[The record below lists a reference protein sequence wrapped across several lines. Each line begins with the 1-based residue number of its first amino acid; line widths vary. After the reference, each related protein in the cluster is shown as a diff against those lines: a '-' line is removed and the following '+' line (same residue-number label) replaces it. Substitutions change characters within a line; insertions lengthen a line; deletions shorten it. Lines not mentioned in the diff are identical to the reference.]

1 MNIKGKDATI
11 RLSDY
16 KSFERVM
23 DSAVTNISEILTKA
37 KSVISAG
44 FSLAYSFDEINAS
57 EYFDD
62 LIEGGTFA
70 SPIFSGILILEKSGD
85 DYTIIDG
92 LQRITTINLLLC
104 ALCERYKNTSAKNDD
119 AKNKIMQRFLT
130 TEGEAK
136 LNLMSDEQKIY
147 KKILFGKKL
156 TKSDSQSNL
165 AKTYNEFLD
174 RIKKHKISGT
184 ELFRII
190 SKIQFM
196 LITIE
201 NSEIPTRELYQ
212 ALNSNKDKPQINLI
226 SDFITQKDSES
237 GLAWAKILKKYKD
250 LGNDH
255 LIENFIT
262 DFLTIQNDG
271 KIPGKNALY
280 NSFKSYYIRIS
291 KYLTTEVIIDNMCK
305 YAQNY
310 LKILKSSFDDFQIKK
325 QLIVLNENNGQ
336 DAYPYLM
343 EVMDDLD
350 NGHINKE
357 VFSDILTMINSF
369 VLNRQEGSFAEV
381 SVDFASLSKEL
392 NKMLVLQ
399 NYVPKII
406 DEKKLTIN
414 EITSS

>member
-1 MNIKGKDATI
+1 MN
-11 RLSDY
+11 
-16 KSFERVM
+16 
-23 DSAVTNISEILTKA
+23 SAIVNISEILSKVQ
-37 KSVISAG
+37 SISSAG
-44 FSLAYSFDEINAS
+44 FSTGYSFDEVNAS
-57 EYFDD
+57 EFFD
-62 LIEGGTFA
+62 EVVENASFP

-85 DYTIIDG
+85 NYTIIDG

-104 ALCERYKNTSAKNDD
+104 ALCDRYKNTSAKNDE
-119 AKNKIMQRFLT
+119 AKDKIMQRFLT
-130 TEGEAK
+130 HEGEPK
-136 LNLMSDEQKIY
+136 LNLITNEQKIY

-156 TKSDSQSNL
+156 TKTDVQSNL

-174 RIKKHKISGT
+174 RIKKHKVSGT

-196 LITIE
+196 LITVE
-201 NSEIPTRELYQ
+201 KSEISIRELYQ
-212 ALNSNKDKPQINLI
+212 ALNTNKDKPQINLI
-226 SDFITQKDSES
+226 SDFIAQKDAES
-237 GLAWAKILKKYKD
+237 GVIWAKTLKKYKEFGD
-250 LGNDH
+250 ES
-255 LIENFIT
+255 LIESFMV

-271 KIPGKNALY
+271 KVPGRNALY
-280 NSFKSYYIRIS
+280 NNFKSYYIKIS
-291 KYLTTEVIIDNMCK
+291 KYLTAEVIIGNMCK

-310 LKILKSSFDDFQIKK
+310 LKILKASFDDVSIKK

-369 VLNRQEGSFAEV
+369 VINRQEESFAEV
-381 SVDFASLSKEL
+381 TLDFASLSKEL
-392 NKMLVLQ
+392 NKMLVLKD
-399 NYVPKII
+399 YVPKII

-414 EITSS
+414 EINNATT

>member
-1 MNIKGKDATI
+1 MQSTI
-11 RLSDY
+11 N
-16 KSFERVM
+16 
-23 DSAVTNISEILTKA
+23 NISEILTRA
-37 KSVISAG
+37 KIIMSAG
-44 FSLAYSFDEINAS
+44 FSLAYNFDEVNAS
-57 EYFDD
+57 EYFDN
-62 LIEGGTFA
+62 LIEGGTYS
-70 SPIFSGILILEKSGD
+70 SPIFSGILILEKSDD

-104 ALCERYKNTSAKNDD
+104 ALCERYKNTSAKNND
-119 AKNKIMQRFLT
+119 AKDKIMQRFLT

-156 TKSDSQSNL
+156 TKSDNQNNL
-165 AKTYNEFLD
+165 AKVYNEFLD

-201 NSEIPTRELYQ
+201 NSEVPTRELYQ
-212 ALNSNKDKPQINLI
+212 ALNNNKDKPQINLI
-226 SDFITQKDSES
+226 SDFITQKDPES
-237 GLAWAKILKKYKD
+237 GLLWAKILKKYKD
-250 LGNDH
+250 LGDDS
-255 LIENFIT
+255 LIENFMA

-271 KIPGKNALY
+271 KTPNKNALY
-280 NSFKSYYIRIS
+280 NNFKSYFIKIS

-310 LKILKSSFDDFQIKK
+310 LKILKSNFDDFQIKK

-369 VLNRQEGSFAEV
+369 VLNRQEDSFAEV
-381 SVDFASLSKEL
+381 TVDFSSLSKEL
-392 NKMLVLQ
+392 NKMLVLKD
-399 NYVPKII
+399 YVPKII
-406 DEKKLTIN
+406 DENKLTIN
-414 EITSS
+414 EINKSATL

>member
-1 MNIKGKDATI
+1 
-11 RLSDY
+11 
-16 KSFERVM
+16 M
-23 DSAVTNISEILTKA
+23 DSTVTNISEILTKA
-37 KSVISAG
+37 KIIISAG

-57 EYFDD
+57 EYFDN
-62 LIEGGTFA
+62 LVEGGTFA

-104 ALCERYKNTSAKNDD
+104 ALCERYKNTSAQNDD
-119 AKNKIMQRFLT
+119 AKDKIMQRFLT

-156 TKSDSQSNL
+156 TKSDSQNNL
-165 AKTYNEFLD
+165 ARTYNEFLD

-226 SDFITQKDSES
+226 SDFITQKDPES
-237 GLAWAKILKKYKD
+237 GLAWAKIIKKYKD

-255 LIENFIT
+255 LIENFIA

-271 KIPGKNALY
+271 KIPAKNALY

-369 VLNRQEGSFAEV
+369 VLNRQEDSFAEV

-392 NKMLVLQ
+392 NKMLVLN

-414 EITSS
+414 DINTASA

>member
-1 MNIKGKDATI
+1 MNST
-11 RLSDY
+11 
-16 KSFERVM
+16 
-23 DSAVTNISEILTKA
+23 VTNISEILTKA
-37 KSVISAG
+37 KSIISAG

-57 EYFDD
+57 EYFDS
-62 LIEGGTFA
+62 LVEGGTYS

-201 NSEIPTRELYQ
+201 NSEIPTRELYH
-212 ALNSNKDKPQINLI
+212 ALNSTKDKSQINLI
-226 SDFITQKDSES
+226 SDFITQKDAES
-237 GLAWAKILKKYKD
+237 GLSWAKILKKYKE
-250 LGNDH
+250 LGNEH

-262 DFLTIQNDG
+262 DFLTIQHDG
-271 KIPGKNALY
+271 KVPSKNALY
-280 NSFKSYYIRIS
+280 NSFKSYYIKIS
-291 KYLTTEVIIDNMCK
+291 KYLTTEVIVDNMCK

-310 LKILKSSFDDFQIKK
+310 LKILKSNFDDFQIKK

-369 VLNRQEGSFAEV
+369 VLNRQDDSFTEG

-392 NKMLVLQ
+392 NKMLVLKD
-399 NYVPKII
+399 YVPKII
-406 DEKKLTIN
+406 DESKLTIN
-414 EITSS
+414 EINKSASL

>member
-1 MNIKGKDATI
+1 MN
-11 RLSDY
+11 
-16 KSFERVM
+16 
-23 DSAVTNISEILTKA
+23 SAIVNISEILSKVQ
-37 KSVISAG
+37 SISSAG
-44 FSLAYSFDEINAS
+44 FSAGYSFDEINAS
-57 EYFDD
+57 EFFD
-62 LIEGGTFA
+62 EVVENASFP

-85 DYTIIDG
+85 NYTIIDG

-104 ALCERYKNTSAKNDD
+104 ALCDRYKNTSAKNDE

-130 TEGEAK
+130 HEGEPK
-136 LNLMSDEQKIY
+136 LNLITNEQKIY

-156 TKSDSQSNL
+156 TKTELQSNL
-165 AKTYNEFLD
+165 AKSYNEFLD

-196 LITIE
+196 LITVE
-201 NSEIPTRELYQ
+201 KSEIPIRELYQ
-212 ALNSNKDKPQINLI
+212 ALNTNKDKPQINLI
-226 SDFITQKDSES
+226 SDFISQKDAES
-237 GLAWAKILKKYKD
+237 GLVWAKTLKKYKE
-250 LGNDH
+250 LGDES
-255 LIENFIT
+255 LIESFIV

-271 KIPGKNALY
+271 KVPNKTALY
-280 NSFKSYYIRIS
+280 NNFKSYYIRIS
-291 KYLTTEVIIDNMCK
+291 KYLTAEVIIDNMCK

-325 QLIVLNENNGQ
+325 QMIVLNENNGQ

-369 VLNRQEGSFAEV
+369 VLNRQEESFAEV
-381 SVDFASLSKEL
+381 TLDFASLSKEL
-392 NKMLVLQ
+392 NKMLVLKD
-399 NYVPKII
+399 YVPKII
-406 DEKKLTIN
+406 DENKLTIN
-414 EITSS
+414 EINNSSTL

>member
-1 MNIKGKDATI
+1 
-11 RLSDY
+11 
-16 KSFERVM
+16 M
-23 DSAVTNISEILTKA
+23 DSTVTNISEILTKA
-37 KSVISAG
+37 KSIISAG
-44 FSLAYSFDEINAS
+44 FSLAYSFDEVNAS
-57 EYFDD
+57 EYFDN
-62 LIEGGTFA
+62 LVEGGTFA

-119 AKNKIMQRFLT
+119 AKNKIMERFLT

-156 TKSDSQSNL
+156 TKSDSQNNL
-165 AKTYNEFLD
+165 ARTYNEFLD

-226 SDFITQKDSES
+226 SDFITQKDPES
-237 GLAWAKILKKYKD
+237 GLAWAKIIKKYKD

-255 LIENFIT
+255 LIENFIA

-271 KIPGKNALY
+271 KIPAKNALY

-369 VLNRQEGSFAEV
+369 VLNRQEDSFAEV

-392 NKMLVLQ
+392 NKMLVLN

-414 EITSS
+414 DINTASA

>member
-1 MNIKGKDATI
+1 MN
-11 RLSDY
+11 
-16 KSFERVM
+16 
-23 DSAVTNISEILTKA
+23 SAIVSISEILSK
-37 KSVISAG
+37 VQGINSAG
-44 FSLAYSFDEINAS
+44 FSAGYSFDEINAS
-57 EYFDD
+57 EFFD
-62 LIEGGTFA
+62 EVVENAAFP

-85 DYTIIDG
+85 NYTIIDG

-104 ALCERYKNTSAKNDD
+104 ALCDRYKNTSKQNDEAKD
-119 AKNKIMQRFLT
+119 KIMKRFLT
-130 TEGEAK
+130 YEGEPK
-136 LNLMSDEQKIY
+136 LNLVTNEQKIY

-165 AKTYNEFLD
+165 AKSYNEFLD

-196 LITIE
+196 LITVE
-201 NSEIPTRELYQ
+201 KSEIPIRELYQ
-212 ALNSNKDKPQINLI
+212 ALNTNKDKPQINLI
-226 SDFITQKDSES
+226 SDFIIQKDAEA
-237 GLAWAKILKKYKD
+237 GLVWAKILKKYKE
-250 LGNDH
+250 LGDDSI
-255 LIENFIT
+255 IENFMT

-271 KIPGKNALY
+271 KVPGKNALY
-280 NSFKSYYIRIS
+280 NNFKSYYIKIS
-291 KYLTTEVIIDNMCK
+291 KYLTAEVIVDNMCK

-310 LKILKSSFDDFQIKK
+310 MKIIKSNFDDFQIKK

-369 VLNRQEGSFAEV
+369 VLNRQEESFAEV
-381 SVDFASLSKEL
+381 TLDFASLSKEL
-392 NKMLVLQ
+392 NKMLVLN

-406 DEKKLTIN
+406 DENKLTIN
-414 EITSS
+414 DITNSSTL